1 MDFRSFLET
10 LSYRGTGVLLW
21 TEDKEGNIRVLLSRR
36 RMPSLLGD
44 AFSVAI
50 PTGDRGTEER
60 KEDAAVRVVHDE
72 LGLNIGKDEINEFYS
87 ATAGGVSITVFACH
101 VKSMLKAKD
110 GRGYTDSMWYVL
122 PEDCTVPDADNLTI
136 AELKAFRCTQQNQKV
151 S

>member
-1 MDFRSFLET
+1 MTANSQFLIDIDQI
-10 LSYRGTGVLLW
+10 LRAKAGKKAKYVPPFVVSYLKR
-21 TEDKEGNIRVLLSRR
+21 I
-36 RMPSLLGD
+36 
-44 AFSVAI
+44 
-50 PTGDRGTEER
+50 
-60 KEDAAVRVVHDE
+60 VHQ
-72 LGLNIGKDEINEFYS
+72 DEINEFYS

-122 PEDCTVPDADNLTI
+122 PEDCIVPDADNLTI